1 MTRVICVASG
11 KGGVGKTTV
20 VSNLSAALA
29 ALGKS
34 VIAIDGNLTTSNLG
48 LHLGISMYPIT
59 LQDVL
64 RGRAN
69 IRDAVYHHQ
78 DGFKVVPADV
88 SMDKVMAPDAH
99 RLLDVFY
106 RLVGDSDFV
115 LIDSAAGLGKE
126 ASASVKAADEM
137 IVVTNPELTALTDAL
152 KLVQMAKKFETESV
166 GVVVNR
172 VRNEPHEFP
181 LNDIEGFLNVP
192 VLGKVHEDHKVRRA
206 IAEKRPIVAHS
217 PRSVSAQQFMTIAA
231 KLAGEQYK
239 VRMPALYRMWGWLRR

>member
-20 VSNLSAALA
+20 VSNLAAALA
-29 ALGKS
+29 RFNRS

-64 RGRAN
+64 RGKAN
-69 IRDAVYHHQ
+69 IRDAIYHHE

-88 SMDKVMAPDAH
+88 SMEKIMTPEPH

-106 RLVGDSDFV
+106 KLVGDADFV

-126 ASASVKAADEM
+126 ASASIKSADEM
-137 IVVTNPELTALTDAL
+137 IIVTNPELTALTDAL
-152 KLVQMAKKFETESV
+152 KLVQMASRLETRNI
-166 GVVVNR
+166 GVIVNR
-172 VRNEPHEFP
+172 VRNEPYEFP
-181 LNDIEGFLNVP
+181 LKDIEGFLNSP
-192 VLGKVHEDHKVRRA
+192 LLGKVHEDHRVRKA
-206 IAEKRPIVAHS
+206 IAERRPVVSHS
-217 PRSVSAQQFMTIAA
+217 PKSTAAQQFMAIAA
-231 KLAGEQYK
+231 KLVGEEYK
-239 VRMPALYRMWGWLRR
+239 VRTPVIDRLWGWLRY

>member
-1 MTRVICVASG
+1 VASG

-29 ALGKS
+29 AFKKS

-64 RGRAN
+64 RGKAN
-69 IRDAVYHHQ
+69 IRDAIYHHH

-88 SMDKVMAPDAH
+88 SMDKVMSPEAH

-106 RLVGDSDFV
+106 RLVGDADFV

-126 ASASVKAADEM
+126 ASSAIKAADEM
-137 IVVTNPELTALTDAL
+137 IIVTNPELTALTDAL
-152 KLVQMAKKFETESV
+152 KIILLAKTFETKNI

-181 LNDIEGFLNVP
+181 LNEIEGFLNAP
-192 VLGKVHEDHKVRRA
+192 LLGRVHEDHRVRKA
-206 IAEKRPIVAHS
+206 IAEKRPVVTHS
-217 PRSVSAQQFMTIAA
+217 PKSIASQQFMAIAA
-231 KLAGEQYK
+231 KLVGEEYK
-239 VRMPALYRMWGWLRR
+239 VRIPTLHRIWGWLRY

>member
-88 SMDKVMAPDAH
+88 SIDKVM
-99 RLLDVFY
+99 
-106 RLVGDSDFV
+106 
-115 LIDSAAGLGKE
+115 
-126 ASASVKAADEM
+126 
-137 IVVTNPELTALTDAL
+137 
-152 KLVQMAKKFETESV
+152 
-166 GVVVNR
+166 
-172 VRNEPHEFP
+172 
-181 LNDIEGFLNVP
+181 
-192 VLGKVHEDHKVRRA
+192 
-206 IAEKRPIVAHS
+206 S
-217 PRSVSAQQFMTIAA
+217 P
-231 KLAGEQYK
+231 
-239 VRMPALYRMWGWLRR
+239 